1 MLLLRAFLLAIAGVA
16 ASVHVLGDASF
27 GAAVEDSSDA
37 WLVDFYAPWCHSC
50 QLLDPV
56 LVDAADAT
64 DGLLRIGKVDVTV
77 NPRLEAQ
84 FAIERYPT
92 LLVRDPSGAWSPYKG
107 ERSVDAFLA
116 LGRRV
121 SGTPVKTVATAA
133 DVDAL
138 LTTEASVLVFLHASD
153 AVGAKLQPAYYSAAT
168 ALRGQHL
175 FLELRDST
183 SLASSPYFSTLPSTG
198 SFVARVDATGDVAL
212 YDSTTLALKTWLQKH
227 GHPKFVA
234 LGRENLMAIGKAHA
248 LLVVACVEDAT
259 DASFLHLV
267 SKVASQ
273 TTADI
278 AFGYLEA
285 TKVRAYLKRFY
296 VATFPTYF
304 VWNMHTNVFYEAPS
318 GAITPESLHAH
329 LARIASGA
337 EKGIALGLTGY
348 PYHAYRFVV
357 DAGLDVVVGVALIVL
372 AAAAAWHRARAKEDA
387 RMRAEALAAYE
398 RLKKEA

>member
-1 MLLLRAFLLAIAGVA
+1 MLLRVLLLAIVGVA
-16 ASVHVLGDASF
+16 ASVHVLTDASF
-27 GAAVEDSSDA
+27 GATVEDSSDA

-56 LVDAADAT
+56 LVDTADAT
-64 DGLLRIGKVDVTV
+64 DGLLRIGKVDITV
-77 NPRLEAQ
+77 NPRLEGQ

-92 LLVRDPSGAWSPYKG
+92 LLVRDPSGVWSPYKG

-121 SGTPVKTVATAA
+121 SGTPVKTVATAG

-138 LTTEASVLVFLHASD
+138 LTTEASALVFVHASD

-175 FLELRDST
+175 FLELRDLA
-183 SLASSPYFSTLPSTG
+183 SLAASPYFATLPSSG

-212 YDSTTLALKTWLQKH
+212 YDATTLPLDTWLLKH
-227 GHPKFVA
+227 GYPKFVA

-248 LLVVACVEDAT
+248 LLVVACVKDAT
-259 DASFLHLV
+259 DTTFLQLAST
-267 SKVASQ
+267 VASQ
-273 TTADI
+273 ATGDI

-285 TKVRAYLKRFY
+285 TKFRAYVQRFY
-296 VATFPTYF
+296 VTTFPTYF
-304 VWNMHTNVFYEAPS
+304 VWNLHSNVFYEAPS

-329 LARIASGA
+329 LARIVSGA

-357 DAGLDVVVGVALIVL
+357 DAGLGVVAGVTLILL

-387 RMRAEALAAYE
+387 HMRAQALAAYE
-398 RLKKEA
+398 RLKKDA